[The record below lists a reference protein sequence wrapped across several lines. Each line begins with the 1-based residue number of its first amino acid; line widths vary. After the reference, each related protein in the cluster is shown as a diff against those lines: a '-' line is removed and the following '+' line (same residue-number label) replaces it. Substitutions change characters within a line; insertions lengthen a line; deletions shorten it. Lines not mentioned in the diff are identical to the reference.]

1 VSAAVLVSSGEFPR
15 AAAQPRRAINPWFVA
30 VTVTLATFMELLDT
44 SIANVALPHIAGGLS
59 AGLDETTWVLTSY
72 LVANA
77 VVLPLSAWLS
87 AIFGR
92 KRFYL
97 TCVVLFTVSSLL
109 CGLAPN
115 LESLIFFRVLQGIGG
130 GGLAPSEQAILID
143 TFPPAK
149 RSAAFAVYSI
159 AIVLGPAFGPT
170 LGGIITD
177 SLSWRWCFFI
187 NVPIGILSVVLTYF
201 LVHESPAMLERTRA
215 LRRGGAKVDYLG
227 ILLIAVGFAFLEVV
241 LDKGQR
247 DDWLESPFICGALFV
262 AILSLVTAVVWELK
276 QKDPIVDL
284 TLLKDRNFALA
295 NVFYFLFGFILLSA
309 TVLQPEWAQTL
320 LGYTATDAGLT
331 LSSGAFVIVFMIPLV
346 VRLTRLTGPGNLI
359 IFGFA
364 WIAFALWTYSTFD
377 LNMTFGDFVL
387 ARVLLGFGLS
397 FLFVPVS
404 MVAYSYLPKE
414 KNDKASSLTN
424 LARNL
429 GGSFG
434 ISFVTTMLARRA
446 QDHESVLAAHLS
458 PYDPAFTDRLHQMAA
473 QLSNEGESAGR
484 ASTEALAIVSS
495 LVNQQ
500 ANLLAFIDC
509 FLLLVPVA
517 MAGVVFGFCIKKVK
531 SVPGAGSE
539 ASS

>member
-1 VSAAVLVSSGEFPR
+1 VSAALLAAGGEIPPVAKAAPR
-15 AAAQPRRAINPWFVA
+15 PINPWLVA

-87 AIFGR
+87 TIFGR
-92 KRFYL
+92 KRFYM

-130 GGLAPSEQAILID
+130 GGLAPSEQAILVD

-149 RSAAFAVYSI
+149 RAAAFAVYSI

-177 SLSWRWCFFI
+177 SSTWRWCFFI
-187 NVPIGILSVVLTYF
+187 NIPIGILSLVLTYF
-201 LVHESPAMLERTRA
+201 LVRESPAMIERTRA
-215 LRRGGAKVDYLG
+215 ARQGGIKVDYLG
-227 ILLIAVGFAFLEVV
+227 VILIAVGFGFLEVV

-247 DDWLESPFICGALFV
+247 DDWLESSFICWSLFIAV
-262 AILSLVTAVVWELK
+262 VSLVTAVFWELN
-276 QKDPIVDL
+276 QKDPVVDL

-295 NVFYFLFGFILLSA
+295 NVFYFLFGVILLGA
-309 TVLQPEWAQTL
+309 TVLQPEWVQTL

-331 LSSGAFVIVFMIPLV
+331 LSPGALVIVCMIPIV
-346 VRLTRLTGPGNLI
+346 VRLTKVTGPKNLI

-364 WIAFALWTYSTFD
+364 WVAGALWYYTTLD
-377 LNMTFGDFVL
+377 LDMTFGNAVT

-397 FLFVPVS
+397 FLFVPMS
-404 MVAYSYLPKE
+404 IVAYSYLPKE

-446 QDHESVLAAHLS
+446 QYHQSVLVDHIS
-458 PYDPAFTDRLHQMAA
+458 PYDLVFTQRLHAISSELMQR
-473 QLSNEGESAGR
+473 GEST
-484 ASTEALAIVSS
+484 TEALAKARGVIAS
-495 LVNQQ
+495 LVDQQ
-500 ANLLAFIDC
+500 ANLLSFLDC
-509 FLLLVPVA
+509 FMLLIPVA
-517 MAGVVFGFCIKKVK
+517 LAGVAAGFLIRKVK
-531 SVPGAGSE
+531 APAGPAGAH
-539 ASS
+539 

>member
-1 VSAAVLVSSGEFPR
+1 
-15 AAAQPRRAINPWFVA
+15 
-30 VTVTLATFMELLDT
+30 
-44 SIANVALPHIAGGLS
+44 
-59 AGLDETTWVLTSY
+59 VLTSY

-87 AIFGR
+87 TIFGR
-92 KRFYL
+92 KRFYM

-130 GGLAPSEQAILID
+130 GGLAPSEQAILVD

-149 RSAAFAVYSI
+149 RAAAFAVYSI

-177 SLSWRWCFFI
+177 SSSWRWCFFI
-187 NVPIGILSVVLTYF
+187 NIPIGILSLVLTYF
-201 LVHESPAMLERTRA
+201 LVRESPAMIERTRA
-215 LRRGGAKVDYLG
+215 ARQGGIKVDYLG
-227 ILLIAVGFAFLEVV
+227 VILIAVGFGFLEVV

-247 DDWLESPFICGALFV
+247 DDWLESSFICWSLFIAV
-262 AILSLVTAVVWELK
+262 VSLVTAVFWELN
-276 QKDPIVDL
+276 QKDPVVDL

-295 NVFYFLFGFILLSA
+295 NVFYFLFGVILLGA
-309 TVLQPEWAQTL
+309 TVLQPEWVQTL

-331 LSSGAFVIVFMIPLV
+331 LSPGALVIVCMIPLV
-346 VRLTRLTGPGNLI
+346 VRLTKVTGPKNLI

-364 WIAFALWTYSTFD
+364 WVAGALWYYTTLD
-377 LNMTFGDFVL
+377 LDMTFGNAVT

-397 FLFVPVS
+397 FLFVPMS

-446 QDHESVLAAHLS
+446 QYHQSVLVDHIS
-458 PYDPAFTDRLHQMAA
+458 PYDPAFTQRLHAISSELMQR
-473 QLSNEGESAGR
+473 GEST
-484 ASTEALAIVSS
+484 TEALSKARGVIAS
-495 LVNQQ
+495 LVDQQ
-500 ANLLAFIDC
+500 ANLLSFLDC
-509 FLLLVPVA
+509 FMLLIPVA
-517 MAGVVFGFCIKKVK
+517 LTGVAMGFLIKKVQA
-531 SVPGAGSE
+531 PAGPAGAH
-539 ASS
+539 

>member
-1 VSAAVLVSSGEFPR
+1 VSAAALAMSGEIPPMAKAAPR
-15 AAAQPRRAINPWFVA
+15 PINPWLVA

-87 AIFGR
+87 TIFGR
-92 KRFYL
+92 KRFYM

-130 GGLAPSEQAILID
+130 GGLAPSEQAILVD

-149 RSAAFAVYSI
+149 RAAAFAVYSI

-177 SLSWRWCFFI
+177 SSSWRWCFFI
-187 NVPIGILSVVLTYF
+187 NIPIGILSLVLTYF
-201 LVHESPAMLERTRA
+201 LVRESPAMIERTRA
-215 LRRGGAKVDYLG
+215 ARQGGIQVDYLG
-227 ILLIAVGFAFLEVV
+227 VILIAVGFGFLEVV

-247 DDWLESPFICGALFV
+247 DDWLESSFICWSLVIAV
-262 AILSLVTAVVWELK
+262 VSLVTAVFWALN
-276 QKDPIVDL
+276 QKDPVVDL
-284 TLLKDRNFALA
+284 TLLKYRNFALA
-295 NVFYFLFGFILLSA
+295 NVFYFLFGVILLGA
-309 TVLQPEWAQTL
+309 TVLQPEWVQTL

-331 LSSGAFVIVFMIPLV
+331 LSPGALVIVCMIPLV
-346 VRLTRLTGPGNLI
+346 VRLTKVTGPKNLI

-364 WIAFALWTYSTFD
+364 WVAGALWYYTTLD
-377 LNMTFGDFVL
+377 LDMTFGNAVT

-397 FLFVPVS
+397 FLFVPMS

-446 QDHESVLAAHLS
+446 QYHQSVLVGHIS
-458 PYDPAFTDRLHQMAA
+458 PYDPAFTQRLHAISSELMQR
-473 QLSNEGESAGR
+473 GESA
-484 ASTEALAIVSS
+484 TEALAQARGVIAS
-495 LVNQQ
+495 LVDQQ
-500 ANLLAFIDC
+500 ANLLSFLDC
-509 FLLLVPVA
+509 FMLLIPVA
-517 MAGVVFGFCIKKVK
+517 LTGVVVGFLIKKVK
-531 SVPGAGSE
+531 APAGPAGAH
-539 ASS
+539 